1 MVNMLNLLSFVSGV
15 LLCLSLLLFCLPD
28 ALRIHLVRSLWG
40 WKRPTKVSVA
50 MPQDER
56 AALRAMCSSIGTRF
70 LGVFGAPGLPDRLLV
85 MPTTGP
91 LADSILEVRYSDQMD
106 EIALLLAIRDA
117 AEKKRFPRGKVGRSE
132 HDQN

>member
-1 MVNMLNLLSFVSGV
+1 MVNMLNLLSFVFGV
-15 LLCLSLLLFCLPD
+15 LLSFSLLLFCLPD
-28 ALRIHLVRSLWG
+28 ALRIRIVRQLWG
-40 WKRPTKVSVA
+40 WKRPKPLSVA
-50 MPQDER
+50 LPQEDR
-56 AALRAMCSSIGTRF
+56 AALRLMCNSVGARY
-70 LGVFGAPGLPDRLLV
+70 LGIFGAPGLSDRLLV

-91 LADSILEVRYSDQMD
+91 LADSIVEVRYSDQMD